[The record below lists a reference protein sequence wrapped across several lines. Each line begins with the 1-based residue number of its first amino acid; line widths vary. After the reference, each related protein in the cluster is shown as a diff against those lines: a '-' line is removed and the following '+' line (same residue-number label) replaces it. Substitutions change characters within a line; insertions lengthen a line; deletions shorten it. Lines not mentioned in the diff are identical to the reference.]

1 MITVARSRSVDGS
14 YESCPDNPVLTNL
27 HDASR
32 QVQCSGHGDLFQ
44 DHLGNWWLVHLATRI
59 SRRTMS
65 HLGRETFLTPVTW
78 EEDWPVVGN
87 NRKASLICEGPLWA
101 EQEAEKSWQADF
113 SNRKWEPEWIFL
125 RRPAEGAYERG
136 EGSLKLHPSTVT
148 FEAAKSPVFAA
159 VRQCDFGCETEA
171 VFDFK
176 PRREGDEAGLAVVLA
191 SDFHY
196 RFGKKR
202 TQEGNFLVVEKTAED
217 FRQTAFCAPAPEG
230 ELRLCVRADKEF
242 FTFCYASGEGEI
254 HQVCKAST
262 RFLSCELAGKCFTGT
277 VIGLYAMSEVTTDAV
292 MEVKEFKMTPQP
304 E

>member
-1 MITVARSRSVDGS
+1 M
-14 YESCPDNPVLTNL
+14 
-27 HDASR
+27 
-32 QVQCSGHGDLFQ
+32 
-44 DHLGNWWLVHLATRI
+44 
-59 SRRTMS
+59 
-65 HLGRETFLTPVTW
+65 
-78 EEDWPVVGN
+78 
-87 NRKASLICEGPLWA
+87 
-101 EQEAEKSWQADF
+101 
-113 SNRKWEPEWIFL
+113 
-125 RRPAEGAYERG
+125 
-136 EGSLKLHPSTVT
+136 KLHPSTVT

-171 VFDFK
+171 VFDFE

-202 TQEGNFLVVEKTAED
+202 TQEGDFLVVEKTAED

-230 ELRLCVRADKEF
+230 ELRLCIRADKEF